1 MRDVEMTIMTKATM
15 DNFLKNGKG
24 LLLAYDQG
32 FEHGPSTDFN
42 EKNIDPNYV
51 LDIAV
56 KGQFTGVVLHK
67 GIAEKYYIS
76 KIPLIIKLNGKTSLP
91 KGEPISSQVC
101 SVEEAI
107 SLGAKGVG
115 YTIYLGSANENIML
129 QEFGE
134 IQEDAHEEG
143 VPAIAWI
150 YPRGEAVENDT
161 SAEIVSYAARAGL
174 EIGADAVKIKYS
186 GDPTSFRWAVKAAGL
201 ARVFMSGGPKAP
213 TDETFLNQVKGAMDA
228 GATGLAVGRNVWQHA
243 DPLKMSSALRE
254 IIVNGKDV
262 ERGLQGDMKGGGGGG
277 VSVNALEKR
286 SGSSEVAESV
296 KLCADADLRSL
307 VCADTTEY
315 SVDIAKMLPDM
326 IAIEPPELIGTG
338 ISVSKARPELI
349 TESVKQISKVDGSVK
364 IRCCAGVTTAEDV
377 SKALELGSEGVLV
390 ASGVVK
396 SKDPKTVLQI

>member
-1 MRDVEMTIMTKATM
+1 MTMIMTKATM

-67 GIAEKYYIS
+67 GIAEKYYNS

-150 YPRGEAVENDT
+150 YPRGEAVKNDT
-161 SAEIVSYAARAGL
+161 APEIISYAVFCLKKKRKKRTCRS
-174 EIGADAVKIKYS
+174 V
-186 GDPTSFRWAVKAAGL
+186 AA
-201 ARVFMSGGPKAP
+201 A
-213 TDETFLNQVKGAMDA
+213 
-228 GATGLAVGRNVWQHA
+228 W
-243 DPLKMSSALRE
+243 SSART
-254 IIVNGKDV
+254 
-262 ERGLQGDMKGGGGGG
+262 
-277 VSVNALEKR
+277 S
-286 SGSSEVAESV
+286 
-296 KLCADADLRSL
+296 
-307 VCADTTEY
+307 
-315 SVDIAKMLPDM
+315 
-326 IAIEPPELIGTG
+326 
-338 ISVSKARPELI
+338 
-349 TESVKQISKVDGSVK
+349 
-364 IRCCAGVTTAEDV
+364 
-377 SKALELGSEGVLV
+377 
-390 ASGVVK
+390 
-396 SKDPKTVLQI
+396 